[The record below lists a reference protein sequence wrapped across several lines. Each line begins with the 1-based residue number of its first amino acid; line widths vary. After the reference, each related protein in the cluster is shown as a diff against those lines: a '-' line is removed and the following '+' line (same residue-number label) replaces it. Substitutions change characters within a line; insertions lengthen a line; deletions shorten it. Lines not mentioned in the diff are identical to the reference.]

1 MGNFSFLETG
11 FFFTL
16 AITFLLMLL
25 LVYHF
30 KQRLITTEQKQ
41 DTMFEIINNLVHEF
55 NNIKSTIALMNRP
68 STPYPYQTQNL
79 VNELNKSQISDNENS
94 LDVNHD
100 EIETLEEYDE
110 DEEDDD
116 ELIVV
121 SDDED
126 DNISVEEL
134 NDEIETEELLE
145 SPDIEDKEEAQ
156 EEEQEVQEEK
166 SEEKPNFSK
175 MNLGSLK
182 TYILE
187 QGWVDD
193 ASKMKKSQ
201 ILDLIKVHAN

>member
-110 DEEDDD
+110 DEDEDEDD

-134 NDEIETEELLE
+134 NDEIESEELLE
-145 SPDIEDKEEAQ
+145 SQDIENKEQVQ
-156 EEEQEVQEEK
+156 EEEQEEK

-201 ILDLIKVHAN
+201 ILDLIKVHAI

>member
-110 DEEDDD
+110 DEDEDEDD

-145 SPDIEDKEEAQ
+145 SQDIENKEEAQ
-156 EEEQEVQEEK
+156 EEVQEEK

-201 ILDLIKVHAN
+201 ILDLIKVHAI

>member
-41 DTMFEIINNLVHEF
+41 DTMFEIINNLVHEL

-68 STPYPYQTQNL
+68 STPYPFQAESL
-79 VNELNKSQISDNENS
+79 VNELNKSQISENENS

-100 EIETLEEYDE
+100 EIETLEEYDDE
-110 DEEDDD
+110 DEDD

-121 SDDED
+121 SDDD
-126 DNISVEEL
+126 DDDISVEEL
-134 NDEIETEELLE
+134 NDEMEEDQELLE
-145 SPDIEDKEEAQ
+145 TQDIEDKEELQEAQ
-156 EEEQEVQEEK
+156 EEK
-166 SEEKPNFSK
+166 TEEKPNFSK

-201 ILDLIKVHAN
+201 ILDLIKDHAI

>member
-41 DTMFEIINNLVHEF
+41 DTMFEIINNLVHEL

-68 STPYPYQTQNL
+68 STPYPFQAESL
-79 VNELNKSQISDNENS
+79 VNELNKSQISENENS

-100 EIETLEEYDE
+100 EIETLEEYDDE
-110 DEEDDD
+110 DEDD

-121 SDDED
+121 SDDD
-126 DNISVEEL
+126 DDDISVEEL
-134 NDEIETEELLE
+134 NDEMEEDQELLE
-145 SPDIEDKEEAQ
+145 TQDIEDKEELQEAQ
-156 EEEQEVQEEK
+156 EEK
-166 SEEKPNFSK
+166 TEEKPNFSK

-193 ASKMKKSQ
+193 ASKMKKAQ
-201 ILDLIKVHAN
+201 ILSLIDEHQ